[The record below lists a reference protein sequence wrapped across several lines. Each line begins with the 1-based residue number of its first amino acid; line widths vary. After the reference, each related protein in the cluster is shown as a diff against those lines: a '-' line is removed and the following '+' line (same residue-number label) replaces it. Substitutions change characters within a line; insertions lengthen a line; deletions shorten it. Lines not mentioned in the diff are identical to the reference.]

1 MIRGVQ
7 VSAIDL
13 HTVSNSRRVNRSFG
27 IQAKILSVVAV
38 LAAVAILAAGVGAF
52 GILSYH
58 DQVAA
63 MSRAS
68 ERALLGEQMD
78 KAVTAVVMDSRGIY
92 MSADRTEAEKFAV
105 PLLKSLESLKQKT
118 TEWLALAP
126 AGGREQFE
134 SAAKQVDEFIRFR
147 TEIVRLS
154 READLKESRSF
165 GDNDA
170 NRSNRSKL
178 NEKLSGL
185 VGESSAR
192 ISQIGRDLETFY
204 WQTLLKLIGFSLAG
218 VAAGLAMAIWVVR
231 RSVVMPLTG
240 MVAAVGSVA
249 EGNLETEV
257 PGLKRK
263 DEIGSLAHALGTF
276 KEKLIV
282 QREQAT
288 QLEELRS
295 STEAASQKAM
305 LEMCEMLE
313 ADLDSA
319 VGEVLSIS
327 NDAALRGAHAAADA
341 RTIAAEAVT
350 VAAASEQA
358 SGNVTSISGA
368 AEQLSAT
375 GRNIAARAAETAKF
389 ASRAAE
395 EAANASKTVAALND
409 AASRIGSVISTIAE
423 VAAQTNL
430 LALNATIEAAR
441 AGEAGRGFA
450 IVAHEVKALARKTSD
465 AAGDIADRIEKIC
478 SATSDSVAVINR
490 IGESVNDINGISATV
505 AAAAEEQ
512 EATLREVS
520 RSLQEAS
527 SGVSTVAANVTHIS
541 ARSVEIEHSSNLVSE
556 LVNGTNGR
564 VSELRANLVVSL
576 RQSKAGDRRSTD
588 YRRPVSVPA
597 RMRCGSVVVDGTVLD
612 LSEGGLRFRADKSD
626 FDMSEG
632 QPASVETR
640 AFGTIASTITAI
652 GKTSIHVQFHNL
664 NDERKSAVCAYL
676 RTVDDADKRLVDA
689 AKEAAGKIS
698 AAFEAAIERREISED
713 QMFDFSYR
721 PIVATDPEQFETSFT
736 AICDRVL
743 PPIQEPVVK
752 LDPRIVFCAA
762 VDLKSFL
769 PTHNAQFSQPQR
781 PNDPVWNAANSRN
794 RRFFKDRAGMSAAR
808 TTREFLMQTYDRNM
822 GGGKTVTL
830 KEVDVPIRIHGRHWG
845 GLRLAF
851 KA

>member
-1 MIRGVQ
+1 M
-7 VSAIDL
+7 SATESSL
-13 HTVSNSRRVNRSFG
+13 AVNANGRVARSLG
-27 IQAKILSVVAV
+27 IQTKILSVVAI
-38 LAAVAILAAGVGAF
+38 LAAVALLAVGLGAYAVQ
-52 GILSYH
+52 SYH

-63 MSRAS
+63 MTRAS
-68 ERALLGEQMD
+68 ERALLVEQMD
-78 KAVTAVVMDSRGIY
+78 KLVTTVVMESRGIY
-92 MSADRTEAEKFAV
+92 MSTDKNDSEKFAV
-105 PLLKSLESLKQKT
+105 PLLKSLTTLKQTT

-126 AGGREQFE
+126 VIEREGFE
-134 SAAKQVDEFIRFR
+134 EAAKQVDEFIRFR
-147 TEIVRLS
+147 SEIVRLS
-154 READLKESRSF
+154 REVDLKEARAF

-170 NRSNRSKL
+170 NRSNRTKL
-178 NEKLSGL
+178 NAKLSSL
-185 VGESSAR
+185 VRESSAN
-192 ISQIGRDLETFY
+192 ITKINRDLEAFY
-204 WQTLLKLIGFSLAG
+204 WQTLLQLVGLCLAG
-218 VAAGLAMAIWVVR
+218 VAAGVVLAFVVVK
-231 RSVVMPLTG
+231 RSVVTPLTG
-240 MVAAVGSVA
+240 MVAALRSVA
-249 EGNLETEV
+249 DGHLETEV
-257 PGLKRK
+257 RGLSRQ
-263 DEIGSLAHALGTF
+263 DEIGSLARALAIF
-276 KEKLIV
+276 KEKLFA
-282 QREQAT
+282 QREQSR
-288 QLEELRS
+288 QLEDLRMA
-295 STEAASQKAM
+295 TEVAASKAM

-327 NDAALRGAHAAADA
+327 NDAALRGARAATDA

-358 SGNVTSISGA
+358 SDNVTSISGA
-368 AEQLSAT
+368 AEELSVT
-375 GRNIAARAAETAKF
+375 GREIAARAADTAKF

-395 EAANASKTVAALND
+395 EASQASKTVATLND
-409 AASRIGSVISTIAE
+409 AASRIGSVISTISE

-465 AAGDIADRIEKIC
+465 AAEDIARRIENIC
-478 SATSDSVAVINR
+478 SATGDSVAVINK
-490 IGESVNDINGISATV
+490 ISGAISDINGISASM

-527 SGVSTVAANVTHIS
+527 RGVSTVASNVTHIS
-541 ARSVEIEHSSNLVSE
+541 ARSADIEQSSNLVSE

-597 RMRCGSVVVDGTVLD
+597 RIRRGSTIIDGAVLD
-612 LSEGGLRFRADKSD
+612 LSEGGLRFRADKPD

-632 QPASVETR
+632 QPASVETQV
-640 AFGTIASTITAI
+640 FGTVTCTIIAI
-652 GKTSIHVQFHNL
+652 GKTSVHVQFHNL
-664 NDERKSAVCAYL
+664 KDEQQAAVSTYL
-676 RTVDDADKRLVDA
+676 RTVDAADLKLVEA

-698 AAFEAAIERREISED
+698 AAFENAIDRREISED
-713 QMFDFSYR
+713 QLFDFNYR
-721 PIVATDPEQFETSFT
+721 PIVGTDPEQFETGFT
-736 AICDRVL
+736 AICDQIL
-743 PPIQEPVVK
+743 PSMQEPLVK
-752 LDPRIVFCAA
+752 LDPRVVFCAA
-762 VDLKSFL
+762 VDLKSYL
-769 PTHNAQFSQPQR
+769 PTHNAQFSQPQK
-781 PNDPVWNAANSRN
+781 PNDPLWDAANSRN
-794 RRFFKDRAGMSAAR
+794 RRFFKDRAGMTAAR

-830 KEVDVPIRIHGRHWG
+830 KEIDVPIRIHGRHWG